1 LLCPHCGASTA
12 APTGMCVRCGKRL
25 PQRAVTAATLT
36 PPPED
41 EETRVGG
48 PAPAPPESPA
58 TGPLSPGAPFG
69 PRYKILSVLGAGG
82 MGVVYHAW
90 DEELG
95 VGVALKVIRPEVM
108 ADASAAREVER
119 RFKRELLLARQVT
132 HRNVVRIHDLGE
144 VEGIKYLT
152 MPFVEGQTLAQVLRH
167 PGRLPVPQALA
178 IAREIA
184 AGLAAAHEAGVVHR
198 DLKPENIMVEGEHH
212 AQIMDFGISR
222 SFRPATTG
230 VHDARG
236 LERVSAVVLDPG
248 ALTGM
253 TMAGVVIGSLPY
265 MAPEQ
270 AKGQKVDHRA
280 DIYSFGLILRDM
292 LVGRRRHE
300 GQSAVDE
307 MVRRIAEPPA
317 GPRAIDPTIPEALDR
332 IVRRCL
338 DPDPAGR
345 YQTTPELLADL
356 DRLDAEGHPLPVAK
370 RVTPRQAVA
379 ALVLVLASLAVTWRL
394 ARTPAV
400 PAPHEAVSV
409 LIADFENGTGDPVF
423 QGSLEQALAIGIE
436 GASFIGAYPRSD
448 ALKLQQQLAPGQ
460 PLDLERARLIAG
472 REGIKVVLAGS
483 IQPRGSG
490 YRLGVRI
497 VDPIPGK
504 ELSRVEVDAPSKGDV
519 LQKVAEVAA
528 KLRGRLGDT
537 APESARLAMGETFTS
552 TSIEAARSYSE
563 GQDLQ
568 WVAKYEESIPYYRKA
583 IEADPK
589 FGRAYAN
596 WAVSA
601 FYLGRKEESEEM
613 YKKAF
618 ALIDRMTE
626 REKYRTY
633 GSYYLTT
640 ARNYQMAIQYYTK
653 LVELYPA
660 DRAGHGNLAVA
671 YFYTL
676 NFAKAL
682 EEGGKAMRLYPTS
695 LKLRNN
701 VALYA
706 MYAGDFSAAEK
717 TASEVAKADPTYYRA
732 YLPIAVTA
740 AARGDTSAAR
750 AAYRRMAEA
759 GKQGRS
765 LAISG
770 EADLSLHEGRFADA
784 IAALR
789 DGIAFD
795 DSIGNPAGKAAKQSA
810 LAEAYAGA
818 GDKTAAAK
826 AARAAASLSR
836 SEAALLPA
844 ARVLLLAGGEAEAR
858 AIAERLGSDLNPQS
872 RAYGKVI
879 EGELA
884 LRQGHVPQAID
895 ALIAAQKTADLWLTR
910 FSLGVAY
917 VAGEHHPEALA
928 ELETCQKRRGEATA
942 LFLDDVPTL
951 RYLAPLPYW
960 LGRAREGVGT
970 RAAAV
975 ESYKAYLAARPATLD
990 PLAADAQRRLAALAA
1005 SP

>member
-1 LLCPHCGASTA
+1 
-12 APTGMCVRCGKRL
+12 MCARCGKRL
-25 PQRAVTAATLT
+25 AQGSVTAATLT

-41 EETRVGG
+41 EETRVG
-48 PAPAPPESPA
+48 APAPPPPDAAA

-69 PRYKILSVLGAGG
+69 PRYKILSILGAGG

-90 DEELG
+90 DEELS

-108 ADASAAREVER
+108 ADPSAAREVER

-152 MPFVEGQTLAQVLRH
+152 MPFVEGKTLAQVLRH
-167 PGRLPVPQALA
+167 SGRMPVGRTLA

-198 DLKPENIMVEGEHH
+198 DLKPENIMVEGDHH

-222 SFRPATTG
+222 SFRPSTTG
-230 VHDARG
+230 AHDAQD
-236 LERVSAVVLDPG
+236 LERAGAVILEPG

-270 AKGQKVDHRA
+270 AKGHKVDHRA
-280 DIYSFGLILRDM
+280 DIYSFGLIVRDM
-292 LVGRRRHE
+292 LVGRRKHA

-317 GPRAIDPTIPEALDR
+317 GPRSIDPTVPEAVDR

-338 DPDPAGR
+338 EPDPGGR
-345 YQTTPELLADL
+345 YQTTQELVADL
-356 DRLDAEGHPLPVAK
+356 DRLDAEGHPLPQPK
-370 RVTPRQAVA
+370 RVTRRQAVGA
-379 ALVLVLASLAVTWRL
+379 LALVIALLGVTWRL
-394 ARTPAV
+394 ARTPA
-400 PAPHEAVSV
+400 APPGHEPVSV

-448 ALKLQQQLAPGQ
+448 AMKLQQQLAPGQ

-472 REGIKVVLAGS
+472 REGIKVVLAGA
-483 IQPRGSG
+483 IQPRGAG
-490 YRLGVRI
+490 YRLAVRI

-504 ELSRVEVDAPSKGDV
+504 ELSRVEADAPGKGDV
-519 LQKVAEVAA
+519 LQKVAEVAS
-528 KLRGRLGDT
+528 KLRAKLGDT

-552 TSIEAARSYSE
+552 TSIEAARSYSQ
-563 GQDLQ
+563 GQDMQ
-568 WVAKYEESIPYYRKA
+568 WVAKYEESIPYYKKA
-583 IEADPK
+583 VEADPK

-601 FYLGRKEESEEM
+601 FYLGRKDESEEM

-682 EEGGKAMRLYPTS
+682 EEGGRAMRLYPTS

-706 MYAGDFSAAEK
+706 MYAGDFAAAEK
-717 TASEVAKADPTYYRA
+717 TAAEVAKADPTYYRA

-740 AARGDTSAAR
+740 AARGDTAAAR
-750 AAYRRMAEA
+750 AAYRQMAEA

-770 EADLSLHEGRFADA
+770 EADLALYEGRADDA
-784 IAALR
+784 IGALR

-795 DSIGNPAGKAAKQSA
+795 DSIGNPAGKAAKESA
-810 LAEAYAGA
+810 LAEAYAAA
-818 GDKTAAAK
+818 GDKPAASK
-826 AARAAASLSR
+826 TARAAATLSKQE
-836 SEAALLPA
+836 SVLLPA
-844 ARVLLLAGGEAEAR
+844 TRVLLLAGAETDVR

-872 RAYGKVI
+872 RAYAKII
-879 EGELA
+879 EAELA

-917 VAGEHHPEALA
+917 IAGERYPEALA

-951 RYLAPLPYW
+951 RYLATLPYW
-960 LGRAREGVGT
+960 LGRAREGVGVK
-970 RAAAV
+970 AAAM
-975 ESYKAYLAARPATLD
+975 ESYKAYLALRPAAARD
-990 PLAADAQRRLAALAA
+990 PLAADARRRVG
-1005 SP
+1005 PP